1 MRSEECKDMPYLYST
16 TVSLILKVENYV
28 ISGIVMTGMCLN
40 ETVCLLSSQNIKL
53 KSPKPITV
61 NKIKLYVAM
70 CWHIPVCAIFSP

>member
-16 TVSLILKVENYV
+16 TVSLIFKVENYV

-40 ETVCLLSSQNIKL
+40 ETVCPLSSQNIKL

-61 NKIKLYVAM
+61 NKIKQYVAM
-70 CWHIPVCAIFSP
+70 FWHIPVCAIFSP